1 MSSIPNRR
9 TNTEEYAFED
19 TPILPSSKT
28 TTQQVTPFFFE
39 SLSQHWVPDQW
50 EVIDMPEDTSIRH
63 KSPFRQHRHRLR
75 SRRSIKRRIFLF
87 LTEPDTSIASAV
99 FFFIL
104 IATISLMNL
113 VMIMQTMQQWQYTP
127 DNCRSCGGPVS
138 YIFDDDDSIANPVE
152 GVRCVCPPTPQ
163 EWTIVVLNYMVY
175 FFTVEWT
182 VRVLAYEPPRN
193 EWAPTAW
200 GFFCQWLSFVTSI
213 TTALDALAIFP
224 YYIEMI
230 GVSANGLMSL
240 RLLRLFRVFQL
251 VRLGQYNESFM
262 SLTTVL
268 VQSMLYLKLLL
279 GVLCFGAAFFGSM
292 MYWLEKGEW
301 KHFQETSSYQFV
313 RTNQF
318 GVEEIS
324 PFTSIPASFWWFIVT
339 VTTVGYGDCVP
350 TTSTGKCVATLAML
364 LGVLVIAFPV
374 SVFSE
379 LWSKELRL
387 KGFQLDDDDNGDGGG
402 DAGGAGDAGDG
413 QNGEKSMGV
422 LPDATKG
429 SSSDGR
435 FTFESLAED
444 AATLPYLLDHKKA
457 VPDGD
462 HIVIRKDDLVEMVAH
477 FQTIS
482 ESQRQIRSILKKY
495 QPSHHRRQYS
505 S

>member
-1 MSSIPNRR
+1 MIPNER
-9 TNTEEYAFED
+9 TITKDYAFED
-19 TPILPSSKT
+19 TPILPSAKT
-28 TTQQVTPFFFE
+28 TTQSGTSSSESHPTPFFFE

-50 EVIDMPEDTSIRH
+50 EVIDTPENTSIRSFH
-63 KSPFRQHRHRLR
+63 HRHHRLR
-75 SRRSIKRRIFLF
+75 TRRSIKRRIFLF

-104 IATISLMNL
+104 IATISLMNV

-127 DNCRSCGGPVS
+127 DDCRTCGGPVS
-138 YIFDDDDSIANPVE
+138 YLFDDDDSIAYPAK
-152 GVRCVCPPTPQ
+152 GVPCVCPPTPQ
-163 EWTIVVLNYMVY
+163 AWTMVFLDGMVY

-182 VRVLAYEPPRN
+182 LRVLTYEPPRH
-193 EWAPTAW
+193 EWAPTTW
-200 GFFCQWLSFVTSI
+200 GFFCQWFFFATSI
-213 TTALDALAIFP
+213 TTVLDALAIFP

-230 GVSANGLMSL
+230 STNGLMSL

-301 KHFQETSSYQFV
+301 MYFEETSNYQFV
-313 RTNQF
+313 RTNQS

-350 TTSTGKCVATLAML
+350 TTSSGQCVASLAML

-379 LWSKELRL
+379 LWSKELRM
-387 KGFQLDDDDNGDGGG
+387 KGFQLDGGG
-402 DAGGAGDAGDG
+402 GSDDGDAGDG
-413 QNGEKSMGV
+413 KNGETNMEA

-429 SSSDGR
+429 SSSYDHLS
-435 FTFESLAED
+435 FESPPED
-444 AATLPYLLDHKKA
+444 AATSPYLLDHRKQS
-457 VPDGD
+457 VPDAD
-462 HIVIRKDDLVEMVAH
+462 HIVIRKDDLAEMVAH
-477 FQTIS
+477 FQTIT
-482 ESQRQIRSILKKY
+482 ESQQQIRAILKKY
-495 QPSHHRRQYS
+495 QPSRHHHHYS